1 MVIDLDA
8 EWRHTDGSHRR
19 KAACQIF
26 EIFLLGSN
34 LVEQWFELQAE
45 RLK

>member
-1 MVIDLDA
+1 MVMNLDA
-8 EWRHTDGSHRR
+8 EWRHTDGSHHR
-19 KAACQIF
+19 KAARQLF
-26 EIFLLGSN
+26 EIPLVGSN

>member
-1 MVIDLDA
+1 MDLDA
-8 EWRHTDGSHRR
+8 EWQHTDGSHHC
-19 KAACQIF
+19 KAARQLF

-34 LVEQWFELQAE
+34 LVKQWFELQAE

>member
-1 MVIDLDA
+1 MNLDA
-8 EWRHTDGSHRR
+8 EWRHTDGSHHR
-19 KAACQIF
+19 KAVRQ
-26 EIFLLGSN
+26 LLEVPLVSSN